1 MKKLK
6 IRDIA
11 AYVRDNVEFYEER
24 IQLALS
30 MMGIMRCPLEV
41 ANNALYDEMSDA
53 IEDWCVD
60 NGVDF
65 LSLDLDEVVDE
76 IIWA

>member
-1 MKKLK
+1 MTKR

-30 MMGIMRCPLEV
+30 MMGVMRCPLEV
-41 ANNALYDEMSDA
+41 ANHALFDDISDT
-53 IEDWCVD
+53 IEEWCED

-65 LSLDLDEVVDE
+65 MNLDLDELVDE
-76 IIWA
+76 IIWV